1 MKVNQNRIFNRL
13 MELGQIGN
21 TEDGVYCLAL
31 SPEENEAHA
40 LVQKYM
46 EEAGMSVHMD
56 KAGNL
61 VGRKEGTD
69 PNASVVMIGSHLD
82 TVYGGGMFDGRL
94 GVIGGIEAVQVM
106 TEQGIEAKHPI
117 EVLAYRDEEATRFV
131 GSYSGAGHLT
141 GGYDKGIMTHADKD
155 GKTVIECLKE
165 CGIDPEHVDEA
176 GLPKGYAKAHLE
188 LHIEQGAVLE
198 SKNLAVGVVTGICCQ
213 IRGEVTINGV
223 ASHAGTTPMNL
234 RKDPLAAASEV
245 MLAIESEAKNY
256 QGAVATV
263 GKIEALPGG
272 VNVVPGC
279 VKFSID
285 MRNQKAALRDEM
297 YEKIKEQAETICKKR
312 NVTIDFNVL
321 MKDAEG
327 KPCAEHIQDK
337 IAKAC
342 IDSGLPEFRM
352 PSGAGH
358 DSSTFADFCPM
369 GMIFIRSKDGI
380 SHNKVEYSTAEDC
393 AAGTEVLYRTMIEL
407 ASEEE

>member
-1 MKVNQNRIFNRL
+1 MVNHKRLFDHL
-13 MELGQIGN
+13 MELGVIGN

-40 LVQKYM
+40 LVRKYM
-46 EEAGMSVHMD
+46 EEAGMTVHMD

-69 PNASVVMIGSHLD
+69 PNASVVMTGSHID

-94 GVIGGIEAVQVM
+94 GVLGGIEAVQTM
-106 TEQGIEAKHPI
+106 NEQGIETKHPI

-155 GKTVIECLKE
+155 GKTVIDCLKA

-176 GLPKGYAKAHLE
+176 GLPAGYAKAHLE

-213 IRGEVTINGV
+213 IRGEVIIKGV
-223 ASHAGTTPMNL
+223 ASHAGTTPMDL
-234 RKDPLAAASEV
+234 RKDPLAAAAEV

-256 QGAVATV
+256 PGAVATV

-272 VNVVPGC
+272 VNVVPGE

-285 MRNQKAALRDEM
+285 MRNQKAAVRDEM
-297 YEKIKEQAETICKKR
+297 YEKIKAQAEMICAKR
-312 NVTIDFNVL
+312 NVTVEFNVL

-327 KPCAEHIQDK
+327 KPCADHIQDK

-342 IDSGLPEFRM
+342 VESGLPEFRM

-380 SHNKVEYSTAEDC
+380 SHNKVEYSTPEDC
-393 AAGTEVLYRTMIEL
+393 AAGTEVLYRTMLDL
-407 ASEEE
+407 AQED

>member
-1 MKVNQNRIFNRL
+1 MINQERLFNHL

-40 LVQKYM
+40 LVKKYM
-46 EEAGMSVHMD
+46 EEAGMTVHMD

-69 PNASVVMIGSHLD
+69 PNASVVMTGSHID

-94 GVIGGIEAVQVM
+94 GVIGGIEAVQAM
-106 TEQGIEAKHPI
+106 NEQGIETRHPI

-155 GKTVIECLKE
+155 GKTVVECLKA
-165 CGIDPEHVDEA
+165 CGIDPDYVEEA
-176 GLPKGYAKAHLE
+176 QLPEGYAKAHLE

-198 SKNLAVGVVTGICCQ
+198 NKNLPVGVVTGICCQ
-213 IRGEVTINGV
+213 IRGEVTIYGV
-223 ASHAGTTPMNL
+223 ASHAGTTPMDL
-234 RKDPLAAASEV
+234 RKDPLAAAAEV
-245 MLAIESEAKNY
+245 MLAMEKEAKNY
-256 QGAVATV
+256 SGAVATV

-272 VNVVPGC
+272 VNVVPGT

-297 YEKIKEQAETICKKR
+297 YEKIKAQAEEICAKR
-312 NVTIDFNVL
+312 NVTVEFKVL

-327 KPCAEHIQDK
+327 KPCADHIQDK
-337 IAKAC
+337 VAKAC
-342 IDSGLPEFRM
+342 EDSGLTAFRM

-369 GMIFIRSKDGI
+369 GMIFIRSRDGI
-380 SHNKVEYSTAEDC
+380 SHNKVEYSSPEDC
-393 AAGTEVLYRTMIEL
+393 AAGTEVLYRTMLDL
-407 ASEEE
+407 ATED